1 MTLRPT
7 GVLRYVDDEP
17 VPDQDYTRLL
27 TEKGLFM
34 GNRSEPDKKPF
45 EFFVVGDNEEVYGVY
60 AEEVEEV

>member
-7 GVLRYVDDEP
+7 GVQKYADDEP

-27 TEKGLFM
+27 TDKFST
-34 GNRSEPDKKPF
+34 GNRSELDKEPF

-60 AEEVEEV
+60 AEEMEEV